1 MSNSAKFNRR
11 DFLGTTAAVG
21 SGLAAF
27 RSGGQ
32 PGGQMAQAQ
41 PRIIDEHVHY
51 NGDPAFLEKLLNRM
65 ESVDGMTCLLVPP
78 AEMGTAVPFIHA
90 HPNRLVGYAEIDMDS
105 AHAIEDIDA
114 AHEAGFRGI
123 GELEYVRHDYDD
135 PVYFPIYKQAEK
147 YRMIML
153 FHTGIVNR
161 EHPNVPTNVSSYR
174 MRATTLDVIARM
186 FPKATII
193 GAHMGNPDYAWAAEI
208 SRWNPNLYFDLSGS
222 SLIKK
227 QNDYTF
233 FKSIF
238 WWSGVV
244 SPHTPKSSH
253 SAFEKLVFGSDVFGG
268 DLAEFDRERKRYQE
282 MLDACSVPKQAQEN
296 IFSSTMWRILNK
308 QKEATT

>member
-1 MSNSAKFNRR
+1 MSDNSKFNRR
-11 DFLGTTAAVG
+11 DFLGATAAVG
-21 SGLAAF
+21 SGLSF
-27 RSGGQ
+27 LHVDGQ
-32 PGGQMAQAQ
+32 LGSRNLQ

-51 NGDPAFLEKLLNRM
+51 NGDPAFLEKLVAKLD
-65 ESVDGMTCLLVPP
+65 SLAGMACLLVPP
-78 AEMGTAVPFIHA
+78 ANMDTAVPFIRA

-105 AHAIEDIDA
+105 EHAIEDIDVA
-114 AHEAGFRGI
+114 NENGFRGI
-123 GELEYVRHDYDD
+123 GELEYVRHGYDD
-135 PVYFPIYKQAEK
+135 PVYFPIYKRAEH

-161 EHPNVPTNVSSYR
+161 EYPGVSTDISSFR
-174 MRATTLDVIARM
+174 MRVAGLDLIARM
-186 FPKATII
+186 FPKSAVI
-193 GAHMGNPDYAWAAEI
+193 GAHMGNPDYSWAAEI
-208 SRWNPNLYFDLSGS
+208 GRWNPNLYFDLSGS

-268 DLAEFDRERKRYQE
+268 DLEEFDREVKRYHS
-282 MLDACSVPKQAQEN
+282 MLDACEVPKHAQQN
-296 IFSSTMWRILNK
+296 IFSGTMWRILSQ
-308 QKEATT
+308 QKELSVSS